1 MRRPASRRRPTRHP
15 GRTLAEM
22 LVVLALLGAMAAV
35 VAPALPAARDER
47 GAARVARTLHARLQ
61 AARTTAARRALVVTV
76 VLDPATGR
84 LWEAVG
90 PGAPLAAAAASPAA
104 LADDAVAIVAGG
116 PRATWT
122 FLPAGG
128 AFGDDVL
135 VRDGRDAFVVSV
147 DPWTGAPRVAPR

>member
-1 MRRPASRRRPTRHP
+1 MRRLARDHRPTAHP

-22 LVVLALLGAMAAV
+22 LVVLALLGVMAAV
-35 VAPALPAARDER
+35 VAPALPAARDDR
-47 GAARVARTLHARLQ
+47 GAARAARSLLVRLQ

-84 LWEAVG
+84 LWEAAG
-90 PGAPLAAAAASPAA
+90 AGAPLAASPSPES
-104 LADDAVAIVAGG
+104 LPDDAVAIVAAG
-116 PRATWT
+116 PRARWT